1 MHTSPKTHRHYR
13 AIAAVLAAAA
23 VFIGCFVSDVT
34 AEPAALADIS
44 EGLPVDASVFGVT
57 GEETDPIAVTFS
69 NGDKTVTFIPMIHI
83 GTPAF
88 YQAVVEKVKAH
99 KQDGATLYYEFV
111 DFDALDEHNKRK
123 ARRLVGI
130 LPTPEM
136 YEELSGSGYVGQN
149 NEDFLGLVN
158 DKDVNV
164 DVTAEELIESYEE
177 EFGPIEV
184 TGEDATSDLSE
195 MTTNILP
202 QENVTMIIYDS
213 RNQKVADAINNGPDA
228 DIVLIFGGAHG
239 PGILADLQATDPGWR
254 RTQ

>member
-1 MHTSPKTHRHYR
+1 MHTSLKTHHPIRSI
-13 AIAAVLAAAA
+13 ATVLAVAAVLT
-23 VFIGCFVSDVT
+23 GCFESNET
-34 AEPAALADIS
+34 AGSIALADTS
-44 EGLPVDASVFGVT
+44 EGLPVDASVFEVT
-57 GEETDPIAVTFS
+57 GEETDPNVVTFS

-88 YQAVVEKVKAH
+88 YQAVVEKVKVH

-111 DFDALDEHNKRK
+111 DFDALDELDKRK

-136 YEELSGSGYVGQN
+136 YATLSGSGYVGQTN
-149 NEDFLGLVN
+149 DDFLGLVN

-164 DVTAEELIESYEE
+164 DVTAEELIEAYEE

-202 QENVTMIIYDS
+202 QENVARIILDS
-213 RNQKVADAINNGPDA
+213 RNQKVAGAINNGPDT

-239 PGILADLQATDPGWR
+239 PGILAELQVLDPGWR